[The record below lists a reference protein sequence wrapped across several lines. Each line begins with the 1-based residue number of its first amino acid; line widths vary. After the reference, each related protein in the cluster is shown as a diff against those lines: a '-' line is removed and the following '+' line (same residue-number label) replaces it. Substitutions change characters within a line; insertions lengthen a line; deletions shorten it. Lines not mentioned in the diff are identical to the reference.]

1 MKNEDNTA
9 IGYLIEHLGR
19 IGLNDSIIGH
29 LTSTATEIQYQN
41 NVILLNDFLKWLQQT
56 HIEPYD
62 HNHVFAY
69 FHHLENLNKTI

>member
-1 MKNEDNTA
+1 MTNKDNTA

-41 NVILLNDFLKWLQQT
+41 NVILLNDFLIPL
-56 HIEPYD
+56 
-62 HNHVFAY
+62 NHPP
-69 FHHLENLNKTI
+69 